1 MTTLT
6 AQKRAKISRLRAI
19 EQLASLPDAALI
31 GTNEAALLL
40 SRGRETL
47 RRWRRNGIGPAF
59 LRHPIDLD
67 RAEYCIGDIRK
78 WLAGRIETPG
88 Q

>member
-6 AQKRAKISRLRAI
+6 SQKQIKISRLRAI
-19 EQLASLPDAALI
+19 EQLTSLPDAALV
-31 GTNEAALLL
+31 GSAEAALLL

-47 RRWRRNGIGPAF
+47 RRWRKNGVGPAF